1 MPLKSFSREAG
12 SMRLRPMTQGDE
24 PLFHALYTDPEIM
37 RFVGGPWTPAEAA
50 ERFRATLCRRGKA
63 VVADRFFVI
72 EEKSSREPMGIC
84 GSSHYDRA
92 GMRVEV
98 GVMLLPR
105 GRRLGVG
112 RAALGALVDY
122 MFQEPSLLEVYARVA
137 IENSAARNL
146 VTRVGFRQSRVAEG
160 KKQGTLACEWSVHRP
175 QWNTRQTT
183 NNGIADVQCN

>member
-1 MPLKSFSREAG
+1 
-12 SMRLRPMTQGDE
+12 MRLRPLREADE
-24 PLFHALYTDPEIM
+24 PLFQALYTDAQTM
-37 RFVGGPWTPAEAA
+37 RFVGDPWTPAEAA
-50 ERFRATLCRRGKA
+50 RRFRAILSRRETL
-63 VVADRFFVI
+63 VSTDRFLVI

-98 GVMLLPR
+98 GVMLLPQ

-146 VTRVGFRQSRVAEG
+146 VTRVGFRQSRAAEG
-160 KKQGTLACEWSVHRP
+160 NKQGTLTCEWSVHRS
-175 QWNTRQTT
+175 QWNMSQTT
-183 NNGIADVQCN
+183 NNGIADVQCD